1 MFHFQTFSFLVH
13 NIVIIK
19 WDRINVGGGLPTG
32 TQKGVIIDTVN
43 QPNVK

>member
-1 MFHFQTFSFLVH
+1 M
-13 NIVIIK
+13 K

-43 QPNVK
+43 QPNVKWGHSSVM